1 MAWYS
6 SATAT
11 RIAIEGRTFIGEQGP
26 DGAFYFE
33 LPTSIGSKQAA
44 SVGLAL
50 SGPPPPSANP
60 FDKETLMAELLALM
74 EVRFAQL
81 FPPMP

>member
-1 MAWYS
+1 MTWYAS
-6 SATAT
+6 SSTT
-11 RIAIEGRTFIGEQGP
+11 RCSLDGQTFIGELA
-26 DGAFYFE
+26 DGLFYFE

-50 SGPPPPSANP
+50 SGPPPPSAVS